1 MQGKQP
7 TEGNMEPG
15 SRAGGEKILWKLT
28 LVSSGKHA
36 NVGVCSVRSDLSWEV
51 PCALCVCNLST
62 PEAEEELKFYRGSWK
77 SAWSMK
83 KNK

>member
-36 NVGVCSVRSDLSWEV
+36 NVGVCGGLSDLSWEV
-51 PCALCVCNLST
+51 PCALCVPAQWNTVCNLST
-62 PEAEEELKFYRGSWK
+62 PEAEEELKF
-77 SAWSMK
+77 
-83 KNK
+83 